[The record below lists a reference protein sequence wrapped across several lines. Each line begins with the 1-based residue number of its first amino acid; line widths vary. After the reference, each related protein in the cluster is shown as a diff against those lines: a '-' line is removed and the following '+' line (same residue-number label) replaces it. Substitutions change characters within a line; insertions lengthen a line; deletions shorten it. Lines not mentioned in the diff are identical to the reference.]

1 MDRKILI
8 MVCLS
13 SVGYLAG
20 CAQTPDSQG
29 TGQPSTQAPTP
40 TATPSPAAPVP
51 PSAARPAKVI
61 YLGQQMR
68 YLDARTIDSAVL
80 TECQLPQQGAELLEA
95 AARAAGIN
103 VLRDDR
109 AVTAGKGR
117 AFQVEI
123 VTVVSAGNPFI
134 GHRKQVTVRG
144 RLLEDG
150 KEIANFQGT
159 RSSMGGAFGGFK
171 GSCSVLGRCLETLAK
186 DMTLWL
192 QGQAMT
198 LNR

>member
-1 MDRKILI
+1 MNRRIFI
-8 MVCLS
+8 MAACLS
-13 SVGYLAG
+13 GLAG
-20 CAQTPDSQG
+20 CAQTGSQG
-29 TGQPSTQAPTP
+29 TVQPSTQAPTP

-61 YLGQQMR
+61 YLSQQMR
-68 YLDARTIDSAVL
+68 YTNSAVIDSAVL
-80 TECQLPQQGAELLEA
+80 TECQLPQQGAELLET
-95 AARAAGIN
+95 AAREAGFN
-103 VLRDDR
+103 VLRNDQ
-109 AVTAGKGR
+109 AVKAGRGR
-117 AFQVEI
+117 TFQVEI
-123 VTVVSAGNPFI
+123 TNVISAGNPFI

-144 RLLEDG
+144 RLFDDG
-150 KEIANFQGT
+150 KEVGNFQGT

-192 QGQAMT
+192 QGQTMT